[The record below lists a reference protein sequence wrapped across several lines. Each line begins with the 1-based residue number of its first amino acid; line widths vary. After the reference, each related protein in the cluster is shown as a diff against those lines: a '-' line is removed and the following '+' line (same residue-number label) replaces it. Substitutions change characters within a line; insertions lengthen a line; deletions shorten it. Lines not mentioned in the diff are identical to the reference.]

1 MHIFKLTTTQARR
14 LATSAAAK
22 VADMDAARAPNWEN
36 TPTDCKITQS
46 DQRYR
51 AELLEAYDQI
61 IEQIPY

>member
-22 VADMDAARAPNWEN
+22 VADMDAARTPNWET

>member
-22 VADMDAARAPNWEN
+22 VADMDAARAPDWHT
-36 TPTDCKITQS
+36 TPTDCQITQS

-61 IEQIPY
+61 IKQIPH